1 MLTREENDLLTQ
13 VGPGTPGGALMRRYW
28 QPVALSS
35 EIPPGSAPL
44 PVRLLGEDLV
54 LFRDQFDRIGLLG
67 IHCAHR
73 AADLSYARIEDGGL
87 RCLYH
92 GWLYDIHGNCLEQ
105 PGEPEGSTFKDKVQH
120 LAYPAAE
127 RGDLVFAYLGG
138 GEPPSLPPY
147 EAFDVPSEQRSVYKV
162 FQDCNYLQGNEG
174 NIDPQH
180 LSFLHRLSRPGDLN
194 QTLNTQVT
202 APHLELED
210 TDFGIRIYAVRKVDE
225 ENTYVRVTNFV
236 MPNLA
241 AVAGDAE
248 GYSINWHVPIDDTH
262 HWRYGIR
269 FNRTQPI
276 RPQQNARSEEIGE
289 DFRLIRNESNRY
301 LQDRES
307 MKSRA
312 FIGMGPNFVVHDT
325 WATQGEGAIQNRTTE
340 HLGYTDMAIAAAR
353 RMLLKAVRDVQE
365 GQDPLHVIRDS
376 EKRSEDL
383 GIYVRNDIVLPSSA
397 DWHRYWENDAVREL
411 ATSTHR

>member
-1 MLTREENDLLTQ
+1 MAA
-13 VGPGTPGGALMRRYW
+13 VW
-28 QPVALSS
+28 SS
-35 EIPPGSAPL
+35 PES
-44 PVRLLGEDLV
+44 R
-54 LFRDQFDRIGLLG
+54 
-67 IHCAHR
+67 R
-73 AADLSYARIEDGGL
+73 AARSRTRCSIWPTQLLSA
-87 RCLYH
+87 
-92 GWLYDIHGNCLEQ
+92 
-105 PGEPEGSTFKDKVQH
+105 
-120 LAYPAAE
+120 
-127 RGDLVFAYLGG
+127 GDLVFAYLGG

-312 FIGMGPNFVVHDT
+312 FIGMGPNFVVHDA
-325 WATQGEGAIQNRTTE
+325 WATQGEGRGPEPHHGAPWLHGHGHRR
-340 HLGYTDMAIAAAR
+340 GSKDAA
-353 RMLLKAVRDVQE
+353 E
-365 GQDPLHVIRDS
+365 GC
-376 EKRSEDL
+376 
-383 GIYVRNDIVLPSSA
+383 
-397 DWHRYWENDAVREL
+397 
-411 ATSTHR
+411 T